1 MGCIDYSSKFY
12 GMVERQRKRL
22 PLDQFN
28 QWLGDTFA
36 DAETILNAIENGD
49 WGKDFTKEVIKEKVT
64 ETPRKEYSDEGFFTL
79 QNSDRSTL
87 SFYGSETSEGRIAHN
102 KMINTFK
109 KNIIKRLIYDYE
121 TKSSPNLSDDING
134 VSAVNKILFNY
145 KQELMRD
152 I

>member
-1 MGCIDYSSKFY
+1 
-12 GMVERQRKRL
+12 L
-22 PLDQFN
+22 
-28 QWLGDTFA
+28 
-36 DAETILNAIENGD
+36 
-49 WGKDFTKEVIKEKVT
+49 
-64 ETPRKEYSDEGFFTL
+64 
-79 QNSDRSTL
+79 DRSTL

-102 KMINTFK
+102 KMVNTFK

>member
-12 GMVERQRKRL
+12 GMIERQRKRL

-49 WGKDFTKEVIKEKVT
+49 WSKDFTKEVIKEKVT

-102 KMINTFK
+102 KMVNTFK

-121 TKSSPNLSDDING
+121 TKKKFDKT
-134 VSAVNKILFNY
+134 NKRSL
-145 KQELMRD
+145 
-152 I
+152 